1 MKQSHVLKNS
11 KEDIMKRSVLF
22 FAVGLMIFASEAFAQ
37 IPALLKGTPEAF
49 EMECYLREQEMRER
63 LYWESAEKIGM
74 YEVELSYDFVGT
86 YETCRPSEMEA
97 GKEYWL
103 PALTARITEIVDRE
117 ICDLQFEIDGTY
129 AILKGYPTGD
139 LYEGMHIILTSP
151 VLCTKVF
158 PNGWLSM
165 KFVSKEELA
174 ERVAEG
180 EDFDKNQ
187 LAAIRN
193 AGYEKWDYRDGGHFW
208 AKYGSV
214 SKGKLHLID
223 MEGKEMTV
231 KPAELTPESSAVY
244 RREWKKAVAEER
256 KERAERKKGSDL
268 RPGQYRPADL
278 R

>member
-1 MKQSHVLKNS
+1 
-11 KEDIMKRSVLF
+11 MKRTVLF
-22 FAVGLMIFASEAFAQ
+22 FAVCLMIFASEAFAQ

-74 YEVELSYDFVGT
+74 YEVELSYDLVGT
-86 YETCRPSEMEA
+86 CETCRPSEMEA

-103 PALTARITEIVDRE
+103 PALTARIMEVVDRG
-117 ICDLQFEIDGTY
+117 ICDLRFEVDGTY
-129 AILKGYPTGD
+129 AILKGYPTGY

-151 VLCTKVF
+151 VICTKVF
-158 PNGWLSM
+158 PNGWRSL

-174 ERVAEG
+174 ERIVEG
-180 EDFDKNQ
+180 VDFDKNQ
-187 LAAIRN
+187 LAAIRK

-208 AKYGSV
+208 AKYESV
-214 SKGKLHLID
+214 SKGKLHLRGLD
-223 MEGKEMTV
+223 GESKTV

-256 KERAERKKGSDL
+256 KERAERKKEEILRNSDL
-268 RPGQYRPADL
+268 RPGQYRLKEPGT
-278 R
+278 